1 MSSAARRVRTIA
13 KKELV
18 EFVRDWRTIVA
29 ILVIPLLMF
38 PILFILF
45 PLLLASEAA
54 ELDAVVV
61 DLVVQSD
68 DVPEELVGLLE
79 NASLTP
85 MYESLPDVETLSEP
99 NDDQDR
105 LRNGSVDAILRLR
118 TNGTVLEY
126 AVLYLSTS
134 EQSLE
139 ARSRAFDALGSWEE
153 NETVRRIDAAGLDAN
168 ETLDPLRWS
177 GDVGQSDAA
186 TQGEQAGMALSL
198 FILVLAVWTFSSA
211 IQPSIDMTAG
221 ERERIGTLEAL
232 LGLPCSR
239 MELLMGKWLAVATI
253 TGAGVLLQIA
263 GLLFAIG
270 FLASSDLISTPSV
283 SLTALVFLC
292 LAVLLFAVMVVA
304 FELALA
310 MRSHSVKEAGSI
322 LGPAVLIILF
332 PALFTQVI
340 NLDGIETFWFAI
352 PVVNVL
358 LALRELLMNRVV
370 YLHVAVWLVS
380 STIYAVAAAYYAA
393 RQFKREDIVTEF
405 ILGTECDKRLSDN
418 VNNQVN
424 LFRCDVEVRRKP
436 ESVLTTVNHTLQ
448 ATPAAPRFN
457 GFHANHWKLCWLNSA
472 LHSKPVPCTFV
483 ITWGNSC
490 CSFVNFSTNSCPR
503 SRMFSRSAGVIP
515 SSTATAVS
523 SARVGGHRVAV
534 DADSYRSERALVHA
548 ENRRGYCPAFMAFD
562 HVPSRG
568 LPNPQ
573 TLRNPPQRGP
583 LAAHMCLLGWN
594 PPTTCCHAPA

>member
-1 MSSAARRVRTIA
+1 MSSTTRRVRTIA

-18 EFVRDWRTIVA
+18 EFIRDWRTIVA

-38 PILFILF
+38 PVLFILF

-54 ELDAVVV
+54 ELDAMLVDVVV
-61 DLVVQSD
+61 QGE
-68 DVPEELVGLLE
+68 DVPEDLVGLLDQSSIRPSYEPLPALE
-79 NASLTP
+79 NLSAP
-85 MYESLPDVETLSEP
+85 ME
-99 NDDQDR
+99 DQER

-139 ARSRAFDALGSWEE
+139 ARSRTFDALGTWEQ
-153 NETVRRIDAAGLDAN
+153 NETERRIVAAGLDAN

-177 GDVGQSDAA
+177 GDVAQSDAA

-198 FILVLAVWTFSSA
+198 FIPLVLAVWTFSSA

-221 ERERIGTLEAL
+221 ERERGTLEAL

-270 FLASSDLISTPSV
+270 YLASSDLISTPSI
-283 SLTALVFLC
+283 SLTALMFLC

-340 NLDGIETFWFAI
+340 NLDGIESFWFAI

-370 YLHVAVWLVS
+370 YGHVAVWLAS
-380 STIYAVAAAYYAA
+380 STVYALGAAYYAA
-393 RQFKREDIVTEF
+393 RQFKREDIVTS
-405 ILGTECDKRLSDN
+405 LS
-418 VNNQVN
+418 
-424 LFRCDVEVRRKP
+424 
-436 ESVLTTVNHTLQ
+436 
-448 ATPAAPRFN
+448 
-457 GFHANHWKLCWLNSA
+457 
-472 LHSKPVPCTFV
+472 
-483 ITWGNSC
+483 
-490 CSFVNFSTNSCPR
+490 
-503 SRMFSRSAGVIP
+503 
-515 SSTATAVS
+515 
-523 SARVGGHRVAV
+523 
-534 DADSYRSERALVHA
+534 
-548 ENRRGYCPAFMAFD
+548 
-562 HVPSRG
+562 
-568 LPNPQ
+568 
-573 TLRNPPQRGP
+573 
-583 LAAHMCLLGWN
+583 
-594 PPTTCCHAPA
+594 

>member
-1 MSSAARRVRTIA
+1 MSSATRRVRTIA

-18 EFVRDWRTIVA
+18 EFIRDWRTIVA

-38 PILFILF
+38 PVLFILF

-54 ELDAVVV
+54 ELDAMTVDVVV
-61 DLVVQSD
+61 QGEDI
-68 DVPEELVGLLE
+68 PEDLVGLLE
-79 NASLTP
+79 QSSITP
-85 MYESLPDVETLSEP
+85 SYEPLPPLENLSAP
-99 NDDQDR
+99 MDDQER
-105 LRNGSVDAILRLR
+105 LRNGSIDAILRLR

-139 ARSRAFDALGSWEE
+139 ARSRTFDALSTWEQ
-153 NETVRRIDAAGLDAN
+153 NETERRIVAAGLDAN

-177 GDVGQSDAA
+177 GDVAQSDAA

-198 FILVLAVWTFSSA
+198 FIPLVLAVWTFSSA

-221 ERERIGTLEAL
+221 ERERGTLEAL

-270 FLASSDLISTPSV
+270 YLASSDLISTPSISV
-283 SLTALVFLC
+283 TALMFLC

-340 NLDGIETFWFAI
+340 NLDGIESFWFAI

-370 YLHVAVWLVS
+370 YGHVAVWLVS
-380 STIYAVAAAYYAA
+380 STVYALGAAYYAA
-393 RQFKREDIVTEF
+393 RQFKREDIVTS
-405 ILGTECDKRLSDN
+405 LS
-418 VNNQVN
+418 
-424 LFRCDVEVRRKP
+424 
-436 ESVLTTVNHTLQ
+436 
-448 ATPAAPRFN
+448 
-457 GFHANHWKLCWLNSA
+457 
-472 LHSKPVPCTFV
+472 
-483 ITWGNSC
+483 
-490 CSFVNFSTNSCPR
+490 
-503 SRMFSRSAGVIP
+503 
-515 SSTATAVS
+515 
-523 SARVGGHRVAV
+523 
-534 DADSYRSERALVHA
+534 
-548 ENRRGYCPAFMAFD
+548 
-562 HVPSRG
+562 
-568 LPNPQ
+568 
-573 TLRNPPQRGP
+573 
-583 LAAHMCLLGWN
+583 
-594 PPTTCCHAPA
+594 

>member
-1 MSSAARRVRTIA
+1 MSSATARVRTIA

-54 ELDAVVV
+54 ELDAIAV
-61 DLVVQSD
+61 DVIVQGENI
-68 DVPEELVGLLE
+68 PEDLIGLLNNSSITAFYE
-79 NASLTP
+79 PLPVIDELSTP
-85 MYESLPDVETLSEP
+85 T
-99 NDDQDR
+99 DDQER

-118 TNGTVLEY
+118 TNGTILEY

-139 ARSRAFDALGSWEE
+139 ARSRTFDALGTWEQ

-177 GDVGQSDAA
+177 GDIAQSDAA

-198 FILVLAVWTFSSA
+198 FIPLVLAVWTFSSA

-221 ERERIGTLEAL
+221 ERERGTLEAL

-270 FLASSDLISTPSV
+270 YLASSDLISTPSI
-283 SLTALVFLC
+283 SLTALLFLC

-340 NLDGIETFWFAI
+340 NLDGIESFWFAI

-370 YLHVAVWLVS
+370 YGHVVIWLVS
-380 STIYAVAAAYYAA
+380 STVYALGAAYYAA
-393 RQFKREDIVTEF
+393 RQFKREDIVTS
-405 ILGTECDKRLSDN
+405 LS
-418 VNNQVN
+418 
-424 LFRCDVEVRRKP
+424 
-436 ESVLTTVNHTLQ
+436 
-448 ATPAAPRFN
+448 
-457 GFHANHWKLCWLNSA
+457 
-472 LHSKPVPCTFV
+472 
-483 ITWGNSC
+483 
-490 CSFVNFSTNSCPR
+490 
-503 SRMFSRSAGVIP
+503 
-515 SSTATAVS
+515 
-523 SARVGGHRVAV
+523 
-534 DADSYRSERALVHA
+534 
-548 ENRRGYCPAFMAFD
+548 
-562 HVPSRG
+562 
-568 LPNPQ
+568 
-573 TLRNPPQRGP
+573 
-583 LAAHMCLLGWN
+583 
-594 PPTTCCHAPA
+594 